1 MVDFMLPETR
11 SKVMS
16 RIRSRDTRPEL
27 YVRRSVWREGFRY
40 RVHVKSLPGMPDLVL
55 AKYRIAIFVHG
66 CFWHQH
72 GCSVSHIPDSNR
84 GYWGPKLAKNK
95 ARDNKNKK
103 RLRKLGWDVKTIW
116 ECRLEKDTLRL
127 ITSLTKLREQ
137 SNSI

>member
-40 RVHVKSLPGMPDLVL
+40 RVHVKALPGAPDMVF
-55 AKYRIAIFVHG
+55 AKYRLAVFVHG

-72 GCSVSHIPDSNR
+72 GCAISHIPDSNR
-84 GYWGPKLAKNK
+84 EYWGPKLAKNK
-95 ARDNKNKK
+95 SRDKKNKNQL
-103 RLRKLGWDVKTIW
+103 RLLGWKVETIW
-116 ECRLEKDTLRL
+116 ECRLERDTLNLVTFLTRL
-127 ITSLTKLREQ
+127 RQQME
-137 SNSI
+137 